1 MCQPALP
8 SNTAVTRESET
19 ACRSRSRKQGV
30 CLYLGGISGSVT
42 LRNSYHS
49 ISPKQRRGFLPQE
62 STSCRASV
70 AQTNSYCYARGS
82 PSAIPFPS
90 AGSQAGRWGA
100 VDTGTVESTGP
111 RDSVH
116 CTHVLMLTGSMTT
129 QHRSTSYGHISLH
142 TLSNCTALG
151 HGRLGVKLQRHS
163 DNRDYCPWLSGNAE
177 VMTISAI
184 PCLAGSF
191 LLVDLSEEDFSQA
204 KHSTQ

>member
-1 MCQPALP
+1 MRQPALP

-30 CLYLGGISGSVT
+30 CLYLGGISGSVA

-70 AQTNSYCYARGS
+70 AQTNSYCYTRGS

-100 VDTGTVESTGP
+100 VDTGTMESTGP

-129 QHRSTSYGHISLH
+129 APQYELRAHLSPHPVELHSPRSRPPGCQAAE
-142 TLSNCTALG
+142 TLRQQGLLPLAVRECRSND
-151 HGRLGVKLQRHS
+151 HQRHS
-163 DNRDYCPWLSGNAE
+163 S
-177 VMTISAI
+177 
-184 PCLAGSF
+184 PCW
-191 LLVDLSEEDFSQA
+191 
-204 KHSTQ
+204 